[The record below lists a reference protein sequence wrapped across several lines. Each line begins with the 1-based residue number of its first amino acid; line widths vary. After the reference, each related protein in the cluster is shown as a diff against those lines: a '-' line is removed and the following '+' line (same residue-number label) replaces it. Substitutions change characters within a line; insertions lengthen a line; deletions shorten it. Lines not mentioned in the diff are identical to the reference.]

1 MPWRVCRVLDFKKHC
16 TSIHGTEEMAKLDTG
31 GQLAALITILQE
43 DLPKYANNWGYPK
56 FYPGFVE
63 DAAQMIE
70 TVGALLQE
78 EQVWEA
84 YDEYHRFMNRWENVL
99 HLPLWAQVG
108 TVIVEGPGPTVESI
122 YRPMAGLAREWQPE
136 MHQVMDLEW
145 ELRKTLLSFWKAVAL
160 EVWDQSIKAGRPPVP
175 IEEVFEVVQQIAYG
189 LDKDVRKPELMDHWV
204 KLVKQEALQHYGL
217 ET

>member
-1 MPWRVCRVLDFKKHC
+1 
-16 TSIHGTEEMAKLDTG
+16 MAKLDTG
-31 GQLAALITILQE
+31 GQLAALITRLQE
-43 DLPKYANNWGYPK
+43 DLPKYANNWGYPES
-56 FYPGFVE
+56 YPGFVE

-78 EQVWEA
+78 EQVWGA

-122 YRPMAGLAREWQPE
+122 YGPMAGLAREYQPE
-136 MHQVMDLEW
+136 MHKVMDFEW
-145 ELRKTLLSFWKAVAL
+145 ELRKTLLSFWKEVAL
-160 EVWDQSIKAGRPPVP
+160 DVWDEIGKAGRPPVP
-175 IEEVFEVVQQIAYG
+175 IEEILEVVQKIAYG
-189 LDKDVRKPELMDHWV
+189 LDKDVRKPELMDHWA